1 MMNKAIDLNKKLLTI
16 NLGPLPVANNCFSRT
31 NMIFEACGFSNPSM
45 NTNAPISLQVVGE
58 LYGYQRYFM
67 PKGPFTGFPFEFQ
80 EVK

>member
-1 MMNKAIDLNKKLLTI
+1 
-16 NLGPLPVANNCFSRT
+16 RT

-45 NTNAPISLQVVGE
+45 NTNAPISLQVLGE